1 MQMYYPQTHVL
12 IYNFKNYDI
21 DCDTASYKELS
32 CVYKLSLLQD
42 FDFHDQFLPVNSA
55 VMIPW

>member
-1 MQMYYPQTHVL
+1 MML
-12 IYNFKNYDI
+12 IVIQSPIKSF
-21 DCDTASYKELS
+21 
-32 CVYKLSLLQD
+32 VYKLSLLQD